1 MGRKGGGWD
10 TGEGDGGV
18 RSREKEGTSG
28 WNVKDRHG
36 REETDSGDGSGSLQV
51 GGVGVAMN

>member
-10 TGEGDGGV
+10 TGEGDGGG
-18 RSREKEGTSG
+18 RSREQEGTSG

-36 REETDSGDGSGSLQV
+36 REETG
-51 GGVGVAMN
+51 